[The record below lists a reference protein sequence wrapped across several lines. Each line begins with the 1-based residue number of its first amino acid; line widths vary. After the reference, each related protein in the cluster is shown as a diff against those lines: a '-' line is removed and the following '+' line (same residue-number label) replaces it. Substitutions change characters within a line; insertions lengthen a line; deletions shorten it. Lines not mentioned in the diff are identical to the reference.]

1 MYTRQASHAELSLRR
16 LRQHYQQE
24 LNQCTARDESTG
36 QLLRR
41 HRHYLQLT
49 QVYLPDETGFCS
61 PILFPR
67 FIRPL
72 APSCRHRRSRMRQI
86 RSCDEID
93 IHGSE
98 LPFLNPSSPW
108 FSLLQNECN
117 RVGSSTTNLMMSHI
131 RRTLHG
137 NDLYE
142 TFALLLYYR
151 RLLEG
156 DSVVDLRIGS
166 LIGEKTP
173 EHWIR
178 KWIAADRFLASEID
192 EYLFFAFYR
201 TWSASPPTDITDTR
215 F

>member
-1 MYTRQASHAELSLRR
+1 MYTRQASNAELSLRY

-36 QLLRR
+36 QLLGR

-67 FIRPL
+67 FITPL

-108 FSLLQNECN
+108 FNLLQNEFD
-117 RVGSSTTNLMMSHI
+117 RVGASATSLMMSRI
-131 RRTLHG
+131 RRTLHEHT
-137 NDLYE
+137 LCE
-142 TFALLLYYR
+142 TFALVYCW

-156 DSVVDLRIGS
+156 DNGQDLRADCLS
-166 LIGEKTP
+166 DQEEPK
-173 EHWIR
+173 HWIR
-178 KWIAADRFLASEID
+178 RWLEADPCLAREIE
-192 EYLFFAFYR
+192 EYLFFAFYPS
-201 TWSASPPTDITDTR
+201 WSAFPPADNPR
-215 F
+215 PR

>member
-1 MYTRQASHAELSLRR
+1 MYTRQASHAELSLRY

-49 QVYLPDETGFCS
+49 QVCLPDETEFCS

-67 FIRPL
+67 FITTL
-72 APSCRHRRSRMRQI
+72 APSCQHRRGRMRQI

-108 FSLLQNECN
+108 FSLLQNECD
-117 RVGSSTTNLMMSHI
+117 RVGASATSLMMSRI
-131 RRTLHG
+131 SGTLHEHA
-137 NDLYE
+137 LCE
-142 TFALLLYYR
+142 TFALVYYW

-156 DSVVDLRIGS
+156 DSGEGLRSGCLS
-166 LIGEKTP
+166 DQGGPK
-173 EHWIR
+173 HWIR
-178 KWIAADRFLASEID
+178 RWLEADRGLAAEIE

-201 TWSASPPTDITDTR
+201 TWPSFPHVDITATR